1 ARIRMALVRFRPDV
15 PVALG
20 APGFGPR
27 LLEPWVVG
35 RGVVHHEVGDHA
47 HAALVRLLDELAEVL
62 DRAVVRVEREE
73 VRDVVAAVAEG
84 RLVHRQQPETVDA
97 KPLEVVELVDQ
108 AAEVARAVVIAV
120 EEPADVDLVEHGPLE
135 PERVSLEPL
144 LAHQPP
150 ILKTWLFPGAS
161 LT

>member
-1 ARIRMALVRFRPDV
+1 
-15 PVALG
+15 
-20 APGFGPR
+20 
-27 LLEPWVVG
+27 
-35 RGVVHHEVGDHA
+35 
-47 HAALVRLLDELAEVL
+47 VRLLDELAEVL

-135 PERVSLEPL
+135 PERIALEPL
-144 LAHQPP
+144 LRHGSSGPVWVSDTETRLKVTSPP
-150 ILKTWLFPGAS
+150 SGAS
-161 LT
+161 LVR